1 MGLSDEEVERIRDE
15 ETAREEARNK
25 VAEQARLTKTKG
37 QKIWDYLNSAFAIWL
52 LTSVLVAAITT
63 GYSMW
68 RETELKQS
76 TDAARIKKLDGEIA
90 YRLAYLS
97 DDIRNAVDPELAID
111 KFARPPD
118 QRVGTSEF
126 IGVFTPQL
134 LYELGS
140 LLPDDEKPVVDAS
153 AEQLRQLRQVTNVS
167 ETDLPGFKNRI
178 QEFMSHNKKRTQW
191 NVK

>member
-15 ETAREEARNK
+15 ETAREQARNK
-25 VAEQARLTKTKG
+25 VAEQARLTKNKR

-68 RETELKQS
+68 RESEAKRS

-97 DDIRNAVDPELAID
+97 DDIRNDVDPELAID
-111 KFARPPD
+111 KFARPPE

-140 LLPDDEKPVVDAS
+140 LLKDDEKSVVDAS

-167 ETDLPGFKNRI
+167 ETDMPGFKNRI